1 MFLRIF
7 LIIIAILYQNIV
19 FSKTVDSSEFNQ
31 KYLSNYFSAVLS
43 YNNNDNEK
51 SLQFFNS
58 SKFILKKHDKFLQQ
72 YLFSL
77 VENGQVSKA
86 ITQLKHNNTKK
97 NTDFFEAKLLLA
109 LDLIKKRNFFK
120 ANILLDD
127 LEQYYQDGTYEF
139 IIYKTLRSYNELF
152 LNKKIE
158 FDKNDFGKLSFITNA
173 FQHCYLNSI
182 KTSTLF
188 QNVVSPQDGD
198 YSRYIFFYISYLI
211 QNKRY
216 AEVKKIAENID
227 PISSGLLTLQ
237 LKRWIEDADFK
248 KINNF
253 FSCEN
258 EGDLL
263 GEFFFLIANLYSSG
277 ETFKKSNFYLQI
289 SNYLNSKFYF
299 NQSLIAENYYLN
311 QNYDLARKVLQRIDK
326 SDEIYNW
333 YRIKKI
339 GQIIEEESGDKKS
352 LEFVEVNFNKIK
364 SPNLKILY
372 DMGNIYKKFK
382 KYEKSITYYSLVLS
396 EIDNTSITYADILY
410 RRGGS
415 YERIGNFDLS
425 DSDLKKSLEIY
436 PEEPFVLNYLA
447 YSWLERKFNIE
458 EAIDM
463 LNRAYEQEK
472 DNPYIID
479 SVGWGYYL
487 IGDYVNAEKYLIQ
500 AVQLMPD
507 DPIVNDHYGDI
518 LWMLDRKLQANY
530 FWKNVLKLE
539 KTEEKMKK
547 KIQKKMMYG
556 PDKLNL

>member
-1 MFLRIF
+1 M
-7 LIIIAILYQNIV
+7 
-19 FSKTVDSSEFNQ
+19 
-31 KYLSNYFSAVLS
+31 
-43 YNNNDNEK
+43 
-51 SLQFFNS
+51 
-58 SKFILKKHDKFLQQ
+58 
-72 YLFSL
+72 
-77 VENGQVSKA
+77 
-86 ITQLKHNNTKK
+86 
-97 NTDFFEAKLLLA
+97 
-109 LDLIKKRNFFK
+109 
-120 ANILLDD
+120 
-127 LEQYYQDGTYEF
+127 
-139 IIYKTLRSYNELF
+139 
-152 LNKKIE
+152 
-158 FDKNDFGKLSFITNA
+158 
-173 FQHCYLNSI
+173 
-182 KTSTLF
+182 
-188 QNVVSPQDGD
+188 
-198 YSRYIFFYISYLI
+198 
-211 QNKRY
+211 
-216 AEVKKIAENID
+216 
-227 PISSGLLTLQ
+227 
-237 LKRWIEDADFK
+237 
-248 KINNF
+248 
-253 FSCEN
+253 
-258 EGDLL
+258 

-547 KIQKKMMYG
+547 NIQKKMMYG